1 MSPVKKKV
9 TIFLQWF
16 FKLYETFKVI
26 WYILIAVP
34 FRKIIP
40 KKTIFIRWFCIMK
53 IKVLWYNDLWSFIG
67 RKSLFVWCFTAFH
80 QCFIVFNSL
89 NDHFNKTNIFIS
101 YLVARLREN
110 ISDYSTILMFYD
122 LKRPET
128 IPQKALYCNWKINDK
143 RWKWNELIM
152 MPISILKNILLVR
165 KWVTILFLC

>member
-89 NDHFNKTNIFIS
+89 NDRYIILTKQTFLFLIWSQGYVRI
-101 YLVARLREN
+101 YQ
-110 ISDYSTILMFYD
+110 TIVQFWCFMIWKD
-122 LKRPET
+122 LK
-128 IPQKALYCNWKINDK
+128 LYHKKHYTVIGK
-143 RWKWNELIM
+143 
-152 MPISILKNILLVR
+152 
-165 KWVTILFLC
+165 